1 MANLNP
7 ITGSATAI
15 AAQLGETHAGA
26 RATIWRAV
34 RTLGS
39 ERAQAFVAQALEV
52 EANGGMLIPD
62 GSRTCLTPI
71 LNCHARGVL
80 AQERT

>member
-1 MANLNP
+1 MSNPNL
-7 ITGSATAI
+7 ITSTATAI

-26 RATIWRAV
+26 RATIWRCV
-34 RTLGS
+34 RVLGP
-39 ERAQAFVAQALEV
+39 ERAQAFVAQALDV

-62 GSRTCLTPI
+62 GSRTCLTPM